1 MTDRNTYHREYRK
14 TYKAQAKRVNL
25 TFSLS
30 EIADMEDA
38 AKSSGIPL
46 AALIKNLALQA
57 FNEQTGVCLPEEV
70 EERLADLERLVRNIA
85 NNVNQMAH
93 LSNRI
98 ERVLDEQEV
107 FLHLEDLEK
116 ELRSSIEGM
125 LKLADEQ

>member
-1 MTDRNTYHREYRK
+1 MTDKNTYQREYRQ
-14 TYKAQAKRVNL
+14 TYKDQAKRVNL
-25 TFSLS
+25 TFSLP
-30 EIADMEDA
+30 EISDLEDA

-46 AALIKNLALQA
+46 STLVKKLALQA
-57 FNEQTGVCLPEEV
+57 FNQQSLSVLPEEV
-70 EERLADLERLVRNIA
+70 EERLADLDRLIRNIA

-107 FLHLEDLEK
+107 FLHLSSLEK

-125 LKLADEQ
+125 LELAGEH